1 MLKGIGFK
9 AQLEEIRKLKANGP
23 TGLASITYLEVPNAF
38 KLLADALPSSE
49 RVNTINMVIEFGYV
63 YMYALDGVESFIDTF
78 AETLD
83 TIKSNYNLGNIPNDE
98 DILDIILT
106 LPTLL
111 AEEGLLFPRTQ
122 VSKYLSNGT
131 IQLNVYR

>member
-9 AQLEEIRKLKANGP
+9 AQLEEIRKLKAEGP
-23 TGLASITYLEVPNAF
+23 KGLASIMYLGVPSAF
-38 KLLADALPSSE
+38 KLLIDSLSPPE
-49 RVNTINMVIEFGYV
+49 RINIINMTIEFGYV
-63 YMYALDGVESFIDTF
+63 YMYALDGEETFIEAF
-78 AETLD
+78 AEIINS
-83 TIKSNYNLGNIPNDE
+83 IKSNHQLGSPPNDE

-106 LPTLL
+106 LPALL

-122 VSKYLSNGT
+122 VFKYLSNGT

>member
-1 MLKGIGFK
+1 
-9 AQLEEIRKLKANGP
+9 
-23 TGLASITYLEVPNAF
+23 
-38 KLLADALPSSE
+38 
-49 RVNTINMVIEFGYV
+49 MVIEFGYV
-63 YMYALDGVESFIDTF
+63 YMYALDGVESFIDSF
-78 AETLD
+78 AEILNA
-83 TIKSNYNLGNIPNDE
+83 IKSNYNLENIPNDD